1 MRTTKNKTAIGHLIC
16 LITSDCQDETAQNI
30 EIREEETQTENLVQ
44 GFHPFDLD
52 DVFVN

>member
-1 MRTTKNKTAIGHLIC
+1 MKNKTALGHLIC
-16 LITSDCQDETAQNI
+16 MITSDCQEETEQAI
-30 EIREEETQTENLVQ
+30 EIREENIQTENLVE

>member
-1 MRTTKNKTAIGHLIC
+1 MKNKKTAIGHLIC
-16 LITSDCQDETAQNI
+16 MITSNCQEETEQEI
-30 EIREEETQTENLVQ
+30 EIRTKETQTENVVQ